1 MIDKVPNYSVLYD
14 GKSSYKEPLVNKGR
28 ISTEEQ
34 IKRMCEFKLK
44 SLDLYEELKSHYNDF
59 PNRNLGDAI
68 VDMEASLKAINVFII
83 NLN

>member
-14 GKSSYKEPLVNKGR
+14 GKSSYKEPLVNKDR

-34 IKRMCEFKLK
+34 LKRMSEFKLK
-44 SLDLYEELKSHYNDF
+44 SLDLYEELKSHYNEF
-59 PNRNLGDAI
+59 PNRNLSDAMI
-68 VDMEASLKAINVFII
+68 DMEASLKAINTFII